1 MTSIFGKNLL
11 HSFWSPFSAITVAT
25 FLLVM
30 PDMASAKVHFSE
42 RTKYYM
48 VTGTNGAKVA
58 RSMLQKGPK
67 AGATGHAIATTLTRV
82 RVRNLKAAIQ
92 GRRCVVK
99 SVDVF
104 VDLTYTFPRWVS
116 AKKASPSVRRAWEQ
130 FYKQVER
137 HEFVHG
143 RISRDF
149 GRDLHKKLLQ
159 LSGRVSNK
167 CADFGKR
174 QAKRINQMRTEYIK
188 RQYRFDRREARASAR
203 VRRLQRVFLRSQ

>member
-1 MTSIFGKNLL
+1 MNLPLKTFSQTIVFGVAL
-11 HSFWSPFSAITVAT
+11 IVAT
-25 FLLVM
+25 
-30 PDMASAKVHFSE
+30 ASFVLISDGAEAKVRFSE
-42 RTKYYM
+42 RTKYYT
-48 VTGTNGAKVA
+48 VTGTSGAKVA

-67 AGATGHAIATTLTRV
+67 AGRTGHAIATTQTRV
-82 RVRNLKAAIQ
+82 RVRNLKAAIE

-99 SVDVF
+99 SVDVY
-104 VDLTYTFPRWVS
+104 VDLVYTFPRWVS
-116 AKKASPSVRRAWEQ
+116 ANKASPKVRRAWEQ

-174 QAKRINQMRTEYIK
+174 QAKRINQMRTAYIK
-188 RQYRFDRREARASAR
+188 RQLRFDRREARASAR
-203 VRRLQRVFLRSQ
+203 VRRLQRIFLRSQ